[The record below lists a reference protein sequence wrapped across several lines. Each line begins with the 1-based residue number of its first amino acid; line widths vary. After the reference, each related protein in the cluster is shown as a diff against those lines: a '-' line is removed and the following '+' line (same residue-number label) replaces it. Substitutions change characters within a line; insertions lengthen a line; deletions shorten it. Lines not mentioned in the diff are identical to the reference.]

1 MMDSTK
7 ANIYSKEG
15 VLIMSWIRRNS
26 FITMVF
32 IFSLTVIAIAFSTN
46 EKIEQTEQIYV
57 NYGET
62 LWSLADQYHGK
73 MTKHDWIQYVEKLN
87 NVESNNI
94 VAGTLIEIPV
104 IENAS
109 YLQHIQQE
117 QQHEKVAKK

>member
-1 MMDSTK
+1 
-7 ANIYSKEG
+7 
-15 VLIMSWIRRNS
+15 MSWIRRNS

-32 IFSLTVIAIAFSTN
+32 IFSLTVIAIALSTN
-46 EKIEQTEQIYV
+46 EKVEQTEQIYV

-94 VAGTLIEIPV
+94 MAGTLIEIPV
-104 IENAS
+104 IENAN
-109 YLQHIQQE
+109 YLQYIQEE

>member
-1 MMDSTK
+1 MIDSTK

>member
-32 IFSLTVIAIAFSTN
+32 IFSLIVIAIAISTN
-46 EKIEQTEQIYV
+46 EKVEQREQIYV